1 MCQRLSTN
9 RLRRWWG
16 AESVP
21 FAAPAGVR
29 LTNRERQVLY
39 LIGQGYSVSSIAQH
53 LELSLGTVYCHRAR
67 LKAKLHVTSAGEL
80 WLHAAHA
87 TLTGSSR

>member
-1 MCQRLSTN
+1 MRRTLSAN

-16 AESVP
+16 AEFVP
-21 FAAPAGVR
+21 FEERSGVR
-29 LTNRERQVLY
+29 LTKRERQVLY

-53 LELSLGTVYCHRAR
+53 LELSVGTVHCHLAR

-87 TLTGSSR
+87 TLTVSPR